1 MSSWANKLE
10 RVSFSNKHPWGAP
23 PEALDPREIEP
34 DVGRPRDRS
43 LPSDPGQRIDALR
56 ARIANILTKTLP
68 AARGRGEGTLRHT
81 FDTAVST
88 SVFGTE
94 TTPSGPLFVRTKK
107 LSSAHR
113 VGRASVY
120 LAQEASAPTL
130 SLLALDPALAAVDPA
145 RALYLDTETTG
156 LSGGAGTVPFLIGLG
171 WFEEGAFAF
180 EQLLLGNLGQ
190 ERPMLE
196 RLARR
201 MAAASMIVSYNGKSF
216 DVPLLRS
223 RRVLARL
230 DALPE
235 LPHLDLL
242 HVARR
247 VHRHRLGE
255 HTLARVESE
264 VLGFERIGD
273 IGGAE
278 VSSRYWHFLRT
289 SDFAALDGVLEHNLW
304 DVVSLAALVGLYGEP
319 LGEGAE
325 EGGTSSS
332 GLAPVDWPGLAR
344 TLKRAGSLELAS
356 RIADRAVGRG
366 GGPEAVRAR
375 GEIAKARGDKA
386 QALADFA
393 SLLDTVDDPAL
404 RLELV
409 KLYEHHAKQPLA
421 ALAVLA
427 RGTRETEEAAAKRR
441 RRLER
446 KRGKA

>member
-1 MSSWANKLE
+1 
-10 RVSFSNKHPWGAP
+10 
-23 PEALDPREIEP
+23 
-34 DVGRPRDRS
+34 
-43 LPSDPGQRIDALR
+43 
-56 ARIANILTKTLP
+56 
-68 AARGRGEGTLRHT
+68 
-81 FDTAVST
+81 
-88 SVFGTE
+88 
-94 TTPSGPLFVRTKK
+94 
-107 LSSAHR
+107 

-130 SLLALDPALAAVDPA
+130 SLLALDPALAAVDPS

-156 LSGGAGTVPFLIGLG
+156 LSGGAGTVAFLIGLG
-171 WFEEGAFAF
+171 WFEEGAFVF
-180 EQLLLGNLGQ
+180 EQLLLRDLGQ
-190 ERPMLE
+190 ERPLLE
-196 RLARR
+196 RLGRR
-201 MAAASMIVSYNGKSF
+201 MEQASMIVSYNGKSF
-216 DVPLLRS
+216 DLPLLRS

-230 DALPE
+230 GALRE
-235 LPHLDLL
+235 LPHLDLV

-247 VHRHRLGE
+247 VHRHRLAE
-255 HTLARVESE
+255 HTLGRVESE
-264 VLGFERIGD
+264 VLGFERFGD

-278 VSSRYWHFLRT
+278 ISSRYWHFLRT
-289 SDFAALDGVLEHNLW
+289 GDFAALDGVLEHNLW
-304 DVVSLAALVGLYGEP
+304 DVVSMAALVGLYGEP
-319 LGEGAE
+319 LGESR
-325 EGGTSSS
+325 EGGDPG

-366 GGPEAVRAR
+366 GGAEAVRAR

-441 RRLER
+441 RRLE
-446 KRGKA
+446 KKGRGRGRA